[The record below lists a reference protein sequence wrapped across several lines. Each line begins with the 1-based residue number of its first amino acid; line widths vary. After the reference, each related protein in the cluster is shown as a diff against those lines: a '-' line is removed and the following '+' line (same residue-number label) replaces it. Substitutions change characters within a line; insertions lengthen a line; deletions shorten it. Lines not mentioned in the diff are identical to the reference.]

1 MTGKLKYYKHDPN
14 GKGRGAGFYY
24 HRGNHEYSKYSA
36 KRDAMIKATHKAKT
50 GNWRY
55 MHTEDGTYR
64 MPKTYKRHARIS
76 AKMVRGANRNKRI

>member
-36 KRDAMIKATHKAKT
+36 KRDAKISARHKMKS

-55 MHTEDGTYR
+55 MHTDDGTFK
-64 MPKTYKRHARIS
+64 MPKSSVRHRTITNRL
-76 AKMVRGANRNKRI
+76 VRGANRSRRI